1 MVWLAI
7 DTSTDCAT
15 FALKVGNQLY
25 EREQAEV
32 RTHAQTILLHI
43 DELLKEAH
51 IELQD
56 LQGLLVGRG
65 PGSFTGLRVACAVA
79 KGLAFPHQLPIYP
92 VSNLA
97 WFAWMAR
104 SKYPNETILSVMDA
118 RMQQVYW
125 ALYPKDCWEAKE
137 QVHEMANIP
146 NPKGSFVLAGYHFH
160 EYQAQIPKN
169 WSIIAEMNIIPKAYA
184 MIEMLEE
191 NLLQSTDALHFE
203 PVYIR
208 DHVTQGK
215 SNG

>member
-15 FALKVGNQLY
+15 FALKVGDKLF

-43 DELLKEAH
+43 ESLLKEASV
-51 IELQD
+51 ELQD
-56 LQGLLVGRG
+56 LKGLIVGRG
-65 PGSFTGLRVACAVA
+65 PGSFTGLRVASSVA
-79 KGLAFPHQLPIYP
+79 KGLAFPHQIPIYP

-97 WFAWMAR
+97 WITWMAR
-104 SKYPNETILSVMDA
+104 IQYPKHPILSVIDA

-125 ALYPKDCWEAKE
+125 SYYSKDCWESKE
-137 QVHEMANIP
+137 HVQAMADIP
-146 NPKGSFVLAGYHFH
+146 NSTEPFVLAGYHYH
-160 EYQAQIPKN
+160 EYQAQIPNN
-169 WSIIAEMNIIPKAYA
+169 WPIIAEMSIIPKAYA
-184 MIEMLEE
+184 MIEMLEA
-191 NLLQSTDALHFE
+191 NLLQSTDVMHFE

-208 DHVTQGK
+208 DQVTQGK

>member
-7 DTSTDCAT
+7 DTSTDGAT
-15 FALKVGNQLY
+15 FALKVGNKLF

-32 RTHAQTILLHI
+32 RTHAQTILTHI
-43 DELLKEAH
+43 DALLKEAH
-51 IELQD
+51 VELKD
-56 LQGLLVGRG
+56 LEGLLVGQG
-65 PGSFTGLRVACAVA
+65 PGSFTGLRVACSVA
-79 KGLAFPHQLPIYP
+79 KGLAFPHQIPIYP

-97 WFAWMAR
+97 WLTWMAR
-104 SKYPNETILSVMDA
+104 AKYPNETILSVMDA

-125 ALYPKDCWEAKE
+125 ALYPQGCWQSNA
-137 QVHEMANIP
+137 QVQAIADIP
-146 NPKGSFVLAGYHFH
+146 NPQGAFVLAGYHFH

-169 WSIIAEMNIIPKAYA
+169 WSLIAELNITPKAYA
-184 MIEMLEE
+184 MIEMLEA

-208 DHVTQGK
+208 DQVTQGK